1 MSETLADSGK
11 GGDRRSLVRGLGWSG
26 IGYPLNAGLL
36 FLSQVLVARLVA
48 PHEYGS
54 YTVAVSVFT
63 SAALIAQ
70 LGLPHTLLRRA
81 AAALSRG
88 DEAEARHE
96 IISALF
102 VATGA
107 AIVCGLLLGSPL
119 GEEFFDAAFPRLTLA
134 AVAALIGIKSAL
146 RVIENI
152 VPEILRSFRDYSRA
166 TIFGQ
171 LLTNLVFCLALGVV
185 LATATDANVRD
196 VLLISA
202 LASACALV
210 PGLTA
215 VATKLRGPK
224 TSRPSIRKSVEPA
237 LWLSTVGLA
246 FVGQLDLLVVGSL
259 GTKHD
264 AALYSAAFRL
274 ALLVG
279 LPLVAVNQVVTPLIA
294 GWHAQ
299 KMPRRIERTLRA
311 TAGIALL
318 VAATVGAVYLFGGRF
333 LLETL
338 FGSFYG
344 DAWGVLAILTV
355 GQIVQTYAGSC
366 GFSLLMTGNHRA
378 YAAIVAVSMPMT
390 LVLQVIG
397 YKVSGI
403 EGLAVATAI
412 MLSLQNFAQMIVVR
426 RRAGFSTSADP
437 RATWSELIGAW
448 HRRSG
453 RGA

>member
-1 MSETLADSGK
+1 
-11 GGDRRSLVRGLGWSG
+11 
-26 IGYPLNAGLL
+26 
-36 FLSQVLVARLVA
+36 
-48 PHEYGS
+48 
-54 YTVAVSVFT
+54 
-63 SAALIAQ
+63 
-70 LGLPHTLLRRA
+70 
-81 AAALSRG
+81 
-88 DEAEARHE
+88 
-96 IISALF
+96 
-102 VATGA
+102 
-107 AIVCGLLLGSPL
+107 
-119 GEEFFDAAFPRLTLA
+119 
-134 AVAALIGIKSAL
+134 
-146 RVIENI
+146 
-152 VPEILRSFRDYSRA
+152 
-166 TIFGQ
+166 
-171 LLTNLVFCLALGVV
+171 
-185 LATATDANVRD
+185 
-196 VLLISA
+196 
-202 LASACALV
+202 
-210 PGLTA
+210 
-215 VATKLRGPK
+215 
-224 TSRPSIRKSVEPA
+224 
-237 LWLSTVGLA
+237 LA

-299 KMPRRIERTLRA
+299 KMPQRIERTLRA

-318 VAATVGAVYLFGGRF
+318 VAATVGVVYLFGGRF

-344 DAWGVLAILTV
+344 DAWGVLAILAV

-390 LVLQVIG
+390 LVLQVVG
-397 YKVSGI
+397 YKASGI
-403 EGLAVATAI
+403 EGLAVATAL